1 MLEAFQG
8 LMGWGLQYSSVIVK
22 THRNQ
27 GGTRNSYTAAMKFCA
42 VVFLVYLA
50 IGADA
55 SERKKNCKQILDKFS
70 DL

>member
-1 MLEAFQG
+1 
-8 LMGWGLQYSSVIVK
+8 
-22 THRNQ
+22 
-27 GGTRNSYTAAMKFCA
+27 MKFCA

-55 SERKKNCKQILDKFS
+55 SERKKNWKQILDKFS

>member
-1 MLEAFQG
+1 
-8 LMGWGLQYSSVIVK
+8 
-22 THRNQ
+22 
-27 GGTRNSYTAAMKFCA
+27 MKFCA

>member
-1 MLEAFQG
+1 
-8 LMGWGLQYSSVIVK
+8 MGFAIFFSYCQDSPKS
-22 THRNQ
+22 

-55 SERKKNCKQILDKFS
+55 SERKENCKQILDKFS

>member
-1 MLEAFQG
+1 MAFAIFFSYCQD
-8 LMGWGLQYSSVIVK
+8 SPKS
-22 THRNQ
+22 